1 MHTLCTHHLCWRCSL
16 ARPRTPIG
24 TYGKISHRRL
34 GAKRCEARTRYRD
47 WDGRLRIVQCT
58 GATKAAAE
66 LALKRKLA
74 ERSLFQPVFG
84 GLSADSKFSVLVD
97 YWLGDLDLEDRLT
110 LTTRQLY
117 ERNMRTLVAP
127 VFAELTLREI
137 GVARCDY
144 FLKQLA
150 KQSYNRARQARVV
163 LRLALGLA
171 VRHEIL
177 PRNPIDHVSRLRRPA
192 RTPDAFND
200 SEVELIRDAVYLW
213 ERREI
218 IAGPRPDGQ
227 LGQVL
232 EVLLG
237 TSVRIGEVLA
247 IRIGDLNLRS
257 KHPTVRISGTIVT
270 QKGVPTHR
278 QDHPKTS
285 RSVRTITLPP
295 FVVRAIRER
304 LKKRLSID
312 PDALLF
318 CNRKGGPLTTNNYR
332 RQLRAVMKQAG
343 LEGVTPHKFR
353 RTGATAINEDG
364 GIDLAAE
371 LLGHTDPRITVQHYI
386 VRDDR
391 VSPATAAMLEARFGG
406 TA

>member
-1 MHTLCTHHLCWRCSL
+1 MCQ
-16 ARPRTPIG
+16 AR
-24 TYGKISHRRL
+24 
-34 GAKRCEARTRYRD
+34 ARYRD
-47 WDGRLRIVQCT
+47 WDGKLRAVQCT

-66 LALKRKLA
+66 LALKRKLS
-74 ERSLFQPVFG
+74 ERSLFQPGFA
-84 GLSADSKFSVLVD
+84 GLSADSTFAKLVD
-97 YWLGDLDLEDRLT
+97 YWLEDMEVEDRLSR
-110 LTTRQLY
+110 TTRNLY

-127 VFAELTLREI
+127 SFAELTLREI

-171 VRHEIL
+171 VRHEVI
-177 PRNPIDHVSRLRRPA
+177 PRNPMDHVSRLRRPVRA
-192 RTPDAFND
+192 PDAFED
-200 SEVELIRDAVYLW
+200 SEIELIREAVREW
-213 ERREI
+213 EERKI
-218 IAGPRPDGQ
+218 VAGPKPDGQ
-227 LGQVL
+227 LGQII

-247 IRIGDLNLRS
+247 IRIRDLNLRGAI
-257 KHPTVRISGTIVT
+257 PTVRITGTIVSR
-270 QKGVPTHR
+270 KGEPTHR

-285 RSVRTITLPP
+285 RSVRTIALPQ
-295 FVVRAIRER
+295 FAVAAIRAR

-318 CNRKGGPLTTNNYR
+318 CNRNGDPLTTNNVR
-332 RQLRAVMKQAG
+332 RRLRDVMDKAG
-343 LEGVTPHKFR
+343 LNGVTPHRFR
-353 RTGATAINEDG
+353 RTGATAINKAG

-371 LLGHTDPRITVQHYI
+371 LLGHTDSRITAQHYI
-386 VRDDR
+386 VRDDL
-391 VSPATAAMLEARFGG
+391 VNPATARMLEERYGG

>member
-1 MHTLCTHHLCWRCSL
+1 M

-24 TYGKISHRRL
+24 TFGKISHRRI
-34 GAKRCEARTRYRD
+34 KKDVCQARARYRD
-47 WDGRLRIVQCT
+47 WDGKLRTVQCT

-66 LALKRKLA
+66 LALKRKLS
-74 ERSLFQPVFG
+74 ERSLFQPGVA
-84 GLSADSKFSVLVD
+84 GLSADSTFAKLVD
-97 YWLGDLDLEDRLT
+97 YWLEDMEVEDRLSR
-110 LTTRQLY
+110 TTRNLY

-127 VFAELTLREI
+127 SFAELTLREI

-171 VRHEIL
+171 VRHEVI
-177 PRNPIDHVSRLRRPA
+177 PRNPMDHVSRLRRPA
-192 RTPDAFND
+192 RTPDAFED
-200 SEVELIRDAVYLW
+200 SEIELIREAVRDW
-213 ERREI
+213 EERKI
-218 IAGPRPDGQ
+218 VAGPKPDGQ
-227 LGQVL
+227 LGQII

-247 IRIGDLNLRS
+247 IRTRDLNLRGAI
-257 KHPTVRISGTIVT
+257 PTVRITGTIVSR
-270 QKGVPTHR
+270 KSEPTHR

-285 RSVRTITLPP
+285 RSVRTIALPQ
-295 FVVRAIRER
+295 FAVAAIRAR

-318 CNRKGGPLTTNNYR
+318 CNRNGNPLTTNNVR
-332 RQLRAVMKQAG
+332 RRLRDVMDKAG
-343 LEGVTPHKFR
+343 LQGVTPHKFR

-391 VSPATAAMLEARFGG
+391 VNPATAAMLEARFGG
-406 TA
+406 SSSGQIG

>member
-1 MHTLCTHHLCWRCSL
+1 M

-24 TYGKISHRRL
+24 TYGTISHRRL

-47 WDGRLRIVQCT
+47 WDGRLRLVQST
-58 GATKAAAE
+58 GPTKTAAE

-74 ERSLFQPVFG
+74 ERSLFQPAFG
-84 GLSADSKFSVLVD
+84 GLSADSKFSALVD
-97 YWLGDLDLEDRLT
+97 YWLEDLDLEDRLS

-117 ERNMRTLVAP
+117 ERNIRTLVAP
-127 VFAELTLREI
+127 AFEELTLREI

-171 VRHEIL
+171 VRHEVI

-192 RTPDAFND
+192 RTPDAFHD
-200 SEVELIRDAVYLW
+200 SEVELIRDAIYLW
-213 ERREI
+213 EQREI
-218 IAGPRPDGQ
+218 VAGPKPDGQ

-247 IRIGDLNLRS
+247 IRIGDLSLRGDN
-257 KHPTVRISGTIVT
+257 PTVHISGTIVS

-295 FVVRAIRER
+295 FAVRAIRER

-312 PDALLF
+312 PNALLF
-318 CNRKGGPLTTNNYR
+318 CNRKGGPLTTNNFR
-332 RQLRAVMKQAG
+332 RRLRDVTDKAG
-343 LEGVTPHKFR
+343 LKGVTPHKFR

-371 LLGHTDPRITVQHYI
+371 LLGHTDPRITAQHYI
-386 VRDDR
+386 VRDHR
-391 VSPATAAMLEARFGG
+391 VNPMTATMLVSRFGG
-406 TA
+406 TG

>member
-1 MHTLCTHHLCWRCSL
+1 MRCEV
-16 ARPRTPIG
+16 ARPRTPLG
-24 TYGKISHRRL
+24 TFGKISHRRIKK
-34 GAKRCEARTRYRD
+34 GVCQARARYRD
-47 WDGRLRIVQCT
+47 WDGKLRAVQCT

-66 LALKRKLA
+66 LALKRKLS
-74 ERSLFQPVFG
+74 ERSLFQPGFA
-84 GLSADSKFSVLVD
+84 GLSADSTFAKLVD
-97 YWLGDLDLEDRLT
+97 YWLEDMEVEDRLSR
-110 LTTRQLY
+110 TTRNLY

-127 VFAELTLREI
+127 SFAELTLREI

-171 VRHEIL
+171 VRHEVI
-177 PRNPIDHVSRLRRPA
+177 PRNPMDHVSRLRRPA
-192 RTPDAFND
+192 RTPDAFED
-200 SEVELIRDAVYLW
+200 SEIELIREAVREW
-213 ERREI
+213 EQRKI
-218 IAGPRPDGQ
+218 VAGPKPDGQ
-227 LGQVL
+227 LGQII

-247 IRIGDLNLRS
+247 IRLRDLNLRGAI
-257 KHPTVRISGTIVT
+257 PTVRITGTIVSR
-270 QKGVPTHR
+270 KGEPTHR

-285 RSVRTITLPP
+285 RSVRTIALPQ
-295 FVVRAIRER
+295 FAVAAIRAR

-318 CNRKGGPLTTNNYR
+318 CNRNGDPLTTNNVR
-332 RQLRAVMKQAG
+332 RRLRDVMDKAG
-343 LEGVTPHKFR
+343 LNGVTPHRFR
-353 RTGATAINEDG
+353 RTGATAINKAG

-371 LLGHTDPRITVQHYI
+371 LLGHTDSRITAQHYI
-386 VRDDR
+386 VRDDL
-391 VSPATAAMLEARFGG
+391 VNPATARMLEERYGG